1 VAVTLIGS
9 AASRALRERDFSL
22 LIGARVTSQIGNQV
36 AVLALAFA
44 VLDLTDSAADLGL
57 VLASSTASLAVF
69 LLIGGAVADRTP
81 KRRLMVVTDLVRFGS
96 QGLLTVLLVT
106 GAARLW
112 QVVALQIVAGAAA
125 GLFVPAVSA
134 IQPEV
139 VPKELAKDANAL
151 RGLAIAAATVVG
163 PAIGGLLLV
172 FLRPGAVLAV
182 DSLSFLFSALLVAR
196 MRAGRAPASTTRNLL
211 VGLAEG
217 WQEFRSHR
225 WLWTVTA
232 QNATV
237 RMLALAPFMVLGP
250 VLMHHT
256 SAGARGWALVLT
268 MIGLGALLGGLVS
281 IKLHPRRQLR
291 LAVAGVLLFAPMMVL
306 LAVGA
311 PAWLVAAAALGG
323 GVEQSVFWTFWQ
335 TTLQQHVAPEK
346 LSRVSSYD
354 WLGAYAFEPVGY
366 ALAGPVA
373 LVLGNARTLLA
384 GAVVVVVAT
393 ALSLSVR
400 QVWQLSSAPANP
412 PAATAVKTG

>member
-1 VAVTLIGS
+1 MKLIGS
-9 AASRALRERDFSL
+9 PALRALRERDFLL

-44 VLDLTDSAADLGL
+44 VLDLTGSAADLGL

-69 LLIGGAVADRTP
+69 LLIGGAVADRMP

-96 QGLLTVLLVT
+96 QGLLAVLLAT
-106 GAARLW
+106 GTAQLW
-112 QVVALQIVAGAAA
+112 QVVALQIVSGAAA

-151 RGLAIAAATVVG
+151 RGLAIAAATVIG

-172 FLRPGAVLAV
+172 FLRPGTVLIV
-182 DSLSFLFSALLVAR
+182 DSLSFLFSALFVAR
-196 MRAGRAPASTTRNLL
+196 MRAGRTPASTTSNLF

-217 WQEFRSHR
+217 WREFRSHR
-225 WLWTVTA
+225 WLWTVTV
-232 QNATV
+232 QSATV

-250 VLMHHT
+250 VIMHQT
-256 SAGARGWALVLT
+256 PGGARSWALVLT
-268 MIGLGALLGGLVS
+268 MTGLGALLGGLLS
-281 IKLHPRRQLR
+281 IGLRPRRQLR

-306 LAVGA
+306 LALHA
-311 PAWLVAAAALGG
+311 PAWLIAAAAFAA
-323 GVEQSVFWTFWQ
+323 GVEQSLFWTFWQ

-373 LVLGNARTLLA
+373 LMLGNEWTLLA
-384 GAVVVVVAT
+384 GAVVVVAST
-393 ALSLSVR
+393 GLSLSVR
-400 QVWQLSSAPANP
+400 QVWQLSSVPANP
-412 PAATAVKTG
+412 PAATAVKTGR